1 MSKNEVETLLQ
12 AQYNNELS
20 KEAIE
25 VALKEI
31 DVNGDRAITY
41 DEFLTWACEKGYER
55 LSSDKAQVKARLHV
69 AHLFDD
75 IDVNTNGWIST
86 EDVPKLVANLQVHGL
101 YTKTLET
108 FQCSLDKD
116 GDGKIQ
122 FKEIIMN
129 LEK

>member
-69 AHLFDD
+69 F
-75 IDVNTNGWIST
+75 V
-86 EDVPKLVANLQVHGL
+86 KNLKGQV
-101 YTKTLET
+101 
-108 FQCSLDKD
+108 
-116 GDGKIQ
+116 
-122 FKEIIMN
+122 
-129 LEK
+129 